1 MSCGMPG
8 VVQISPAPAGSGTF
22 FGFLP
27 GLSITART
35 SGRAKYLL
43 RRIVPSTLRLTRSI
57 LVTEPLN
64 SQVKIANR
72 PSIEKSAW
80 LMPAQAGVGTEPPS
94 FIVCGSRKSSRL

>member
-1 MSCGMPG
+1 M
-8 VVQISPAPAGSGTF
+8 VQISPAPDGSGTHF
-22 FGFLP
+22 AFLP
-27 GLSITART
+27 GLSITAST

-43 RRIVPSTLRLTRSI
+43 RRIVPSTLRATRSI
-57 LVTEPLN
+57 LVIEPLN

-80 LMPAQAGVGTEPPS
+80 LMPAQAGVGIEPPS